1 MIGSFV
7 AAEDDPT
14 RLPSC
19 RSGLLVASSFLSL
32 IKLLLNMVFEF
43 ADINCSRLCA
53 VGFFCSI
60 TLEVFPRGTF
70 FWPLS

>member
-14 RLPSC
+14 RLSSC

-53 VGFFCSI
+53 AGFFCSF
-60 TLEVFPRGTF
+60 TFEVFSRRAVF
-70 FWPLS
+70 